1 VVNSNGVCFFFKK
14 AQCIP
19 EINFPEINFPE
30 INFSEINFS
39 EINFP
44 EINFPENLLIKNC
57 YLTVSLNSIISL
69 GFTQRSIYFL
79 REMSYFGK

>member
-30 INFSEINFS
+30 INFP

-44 EINFPENLLIKNC
+44 EINFPENLPFKNC
-57 YLTVSLNSIISL
+57 YFTVSLNSIISL